1 MDKDTRNL
9 IQRATQDARRL
20 LEREYREQLE
30 GLYDVLPD
38 TGEIAEAPGAHLDA
52 DGRFTRTRIVSAIG
66 HERSKVP
73 SDVEAVAAYLREA
86 AFTTL
91 NRFAALK
98 LMEARRIVQEC
109 VSKGDQSAGFR
120 EFSGLAPGLGDLPDR
135 GYRLY
140 LECLFDEAGVEVGA
154 LFDRRHPTGLLWPR
168 RPALLELLDILNRPG
183 LVAVWGE
190 DETIGWIY
198 QHFNSKEERDVMRD
212 TKKGGSA
219 APRNSRE
226 LAVRNQFFT
235 PRYVVQF
242 LTDNTL
248 GRLWYEMR
256 GGQTHITELC
266 QYLIVPT
273 VEHRF
278 ERPMKDPRSLKII
291 DPACGS
297 MHFGLYAFD
306 VLTAIYLE
314 AWHDLPDSDL
324 RRDYPELAALQRDL
338 PRLIIERNIHGI
350 DIDPRATQ
358 IAGFA
363 LWLRAQ
369 RAWAE
374 QNIPS
379 AARPRIEKSNIVCAE
394 PMAGGA
400 EDIREFLDN
409 AFAGRR
415 EKPAFQL
422 LLTRIQ
428 EAMKLAGEAGS
439 LLKIEDDIVSAIAE
453 AKKLARE
460 GPLLKQDDFL
470 SAPAA
475 VPTQAEIPLDLTGL
489 TDEEFWDRAEHELL
503 DALSAY
509 SESVTKELH
518 GRLFAQDAARGI
530 GFIHLCREKYDVAL
544 MNPPFGEASIPSK
557 PYIEDTYGDT
567 KGDVYKAFVECFQ
580 SRLVHAGYLGV
591 ISSRTGFFLSQ
602 SEDWRTRVVLRL
614 FRPIALADLGGG
626 VLDAMVEV
634 AAYILRTLSTA
645 EASDLTLSLVP
656 VLEKVARD
664 KQDRFSI
671 PKWQAAR
678 DDLKRHQAVAELKH
692 LQANEFVQRSP
703 GNIVRY
709 TPLWHAVTKV
719 TAPPKPVFPP
729 LVCIRAL
736 TEAAKDEVI
745 LDSITGRRTDSV
757 FVCDPGS
764 FIDVPRS
771 PFAYWTSAAVRR
783 LFADLPRVEG
793 EGRDV
798 ESGASTKSDFR
809 FLRLRFE
816 RPENEAAE
824 IGVDSTVSRGAWIPF
839 AKGGAVVTFYGD
851 LNLTVNWRNNG
862 AELKALISEYRGSRG
877 WGYQWTAELKVMAFS
892 FRPGVT
898 WGRRSTSLAFR
909 LLPRNAMFADKGP
922 AILVQ
927 NDPEPDLLAL
937 AAVVNSRTFAG
948 LAAIQLARVELAQ
961 SFEVGLIQRSPFPK
975 LSDIDTNALADHAR
989 RIWVAK
995 RSLDTVQAAS
1005 NAFIRPAML
1014 ALSGITLAE
1023 RAAAWFARVRA
1034 SEETVAAIQTEIDD
1048 LAFRLYGLDAADRTA
1063 LTATL
1068 ATEPVGDADASAS
1081 EEGEEEEEEATA
1093 DASALVADLL
1103 SYAVGCAFG
1112 RWDIRYATGEH
1123 STPEPPAPFAPLPIC
1138 PPGMLQNAA
1147 GLPATSADVPANYP
1161 LRISWP
1167 GILIDDPGN
1176 AEDIETRVRNFLR
1189 VLWPDQ
1195 WEAIE
1200 AEACQ
1205 LLGVSTLRDFFRKE
1219 FFSEHLK
1226 RHTKSKRK
1234 APIYWPLSTSSG
1246 SYTIWLY
1253 YQRFTKDTFYRV
1265 REIAEE
1271 KFRHEERKLFTLQQD
1286 AGPNPSTGQSKE
1298 IGTQAKF
1305 VDELR
1310 EFRTEIARVAPL
1322 WNPNRND
1329 GVILNFAPFHRLI
1342 SHTKWR
1348 TDVGACWETLVSGK
1362 YDWAH
1367 LAMHLWPERVIP
1379 KCATDRSLA
1388 IAHGLDETFWEP
1400 DPEKE
1405 GRFRPKTVAES
1416 EINRLIAERTSP
1428 AVKAALESL
1437 ASQPTQVPAR
1447 RRARG

>member
-38 TGEIAEAPGAHLDA
+38 TGEIADAPGAHLDA
-52 DGRFTRTRIVSAIG
+52 EGRFTRTRIVSAIS
-66 HERSKVP
+66 HERSKAP
-73 SDVEAVAAYLREA
+73 SDIEAIAAYLREA

-120 EFSGLAPGLGDLPDR
+120 EFSGLAPGLSDLPDR

-154 LFDRRHPTGLLWPR
+154 LFDRRHPSGLLWPR
-168 RPALLELLDILNRPG
+168 RPALLELLEILNRPG
-183 LVAVWGE
+183 LAAVWGE

-256 GGQTHITELC
+256 GGQTRITELC
-266 QYLIVPT
+266 KYLIVPAE
-273 VEHRF
+273 EHRF

-314 AWHDLPDSDL
+314 AWHDLPDSGL

-338 PRLIIERNIHGI
+338 PKLIIEHNIHGI

-379 AARPRIEKSNIVCAE
+379 SARPRIEKSNIVCAE

-400 EDIREFLDN
+400 EDIREFLDS

-460 GPLLKQDDFL
+460 GPALKQDDFL
-470 SAPAA
+470 ATPAS

-544 MNPPFGEASIPSK
+544 MNPPFGDASIPSK
-557 PYIEDTYGDT
+557 PYIEETYGDT

-580 SRLVHAGYLGV
+580 SRLIPAGYLGI
-591 ISSRTGFFLSQ
+591 ISSRTGFFLGQ

-634 AAYILRTLSTA
+634 AAYAMRSLSVP
-645 EASDLTLSLVP
+645 EARDLTLSLVP
-656 VLEKVARD
+656 VLEKVVCDR
-664 KQDRFSI
+664 QERFSL

-678 DDLKRHQAVAELKH
+678 DGLRRHQAVAELKH
-692 LQANEFVQRSP
+692 LEARGFIQRCA
-703 GNIVRY
+703 GDIVRY
-709 TPLWHAVTKV
+709 TPLWRAVKAV
-719 TAPPKPVFPP
+719 TAPPEPVFPP

-736 TEAAKDEVI
+736 AEEDKAKAIADAIESPA
-745 LDSITGRRTDSV
+745 DSHAFFSNPAD
-757 FVCDPGS
+757 FFDFPGA
-764 FIDVPRS
+764 
-771 PFAYWTSAAVRR
+771 PFAYWAPASLRRVFKNKTFERFETETRRVRQGGVTGN
-783 LFADLPRVEG
+783 D
-793 EGRDV
+793 
-798 ESGASTKSDFR
+798 TR
-809 FLRLRFE
+809 FLRGWWEVPTKDLA
-816 RPENEAAE
+816 PGD
-824 IGVDSTVSRGAWIPF
+824 IQWVPF
-839 AKGGAVVTFYGD
+839 AKGGKFSPFFADVPMVVRWHFSRCTFFAYTGLPHRPSEKPSSADSYFSKGLTWPLRAARFSPVPLPNNAVFSIRGYAILCDDDKELLPLLAVGNSSLFDFIFKLALGRFGFPEFVVGV
-851 LNLTVNWRNNG
+851 LQKLPLPSIGEEFAVPLSQQVRRAWAARREVATVH
-862 AELKALISEYRGSRG
+862 
-877 WGYQWTAELKVMAFS
+877 
-892 FRPGVT
+892 
-898 WGRRSTSLAFR
+898 STSHTFVV
-909 LLPRNAMFADKGP
+909 P
-922 AILVQ
+922 A
-927 NDPEPDLLAL
+927 LLAVSGGTL
-937 AAVVNSRTFAG
+937 
-948 LAAIQLARVELAQ
+948 VERGNAWSASAQ
-961 SFEVGLIQRSPFPK
+961 A
-975 LSDIDTNALADHAR
+975 SD
-989 RIWVAK
+989 
-995 RSLDTVQAAS
+995 
-1005 NAFIRPAML
+1005 
-1014 ALSGITLAE
+1014 
-1023 RAAAWFARVRA
+1023 
-1034 SEETVAAIQTEIDD
+1034 ETVAAIQAAIDD
-1048 LAFRLYGLDAADRTA
+1048 IAFRVYGLGASDREA
-1063 LTATL
+1063 IATTL
-1068 ATEPVGDADASAS
+1068 ASAS
-1081 EEGEEEEEEATA
+1081 SAEVAESEDVDDEEEDEEP
-1093 DASALVADLL
+1093 ASVSTNSLVADLL
-1103 SYAVGCAFG
+1103 GYALGAAFG
-1112 RWDIRYATGEH
+1112 RWDVRFATGDK
-1123 STPEPPAPFAPLPIC
+1123 SVPPEPDPFDPLPIC

-1147 GLPATSADVPANYP
+1147 GLPAMPADVSQDYP
-1161 LRISWP
+1161 LRISWS
-1167 GILIDDPGN
+1167 GIIVDDPGN
-1176 AEDIETRVRNFLR
+1176 AEDIETRVRECLQTIWGD
-1189 VLWPDQ
+1189 LA
-1195 WEAIE
+1195 EAIE

-1205 LLGVSTLRDFFRKE
+1205 ILRFSLRDYFRKH
-1219 FFSEHLK
+1219 FFADHVG
-1226 RHTKSKRK
+1226 RYTKSKRK
-1234 APIYWPLSTSSG
+1234 SPIYWPFSTSSG

-1298 IGTQAKF
+1298 IGAQAKF

-1322 WNPNRND
+1322 WNPNLND

-1416 EINRLIAERTSP
+1416 EVNRLIAERTSP

-1437 ASQPTQVPAR
+1437 ASQPTQAPAR